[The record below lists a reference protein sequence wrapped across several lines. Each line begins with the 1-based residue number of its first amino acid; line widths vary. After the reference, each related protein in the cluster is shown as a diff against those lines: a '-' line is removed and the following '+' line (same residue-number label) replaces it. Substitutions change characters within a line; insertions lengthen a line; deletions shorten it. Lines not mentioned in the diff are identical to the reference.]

1 MTHREARSGAALT
14 GAILCALPLADLL
27 IGPGNVSALHFA
39 VGVPGAGLLLV
50 SLAERPLWSTP

>member
-39 VGVPGAGLLLV
+39 VGVLGAGLLLV
-50 SLAERPLWSTP
+50 SLAERPL